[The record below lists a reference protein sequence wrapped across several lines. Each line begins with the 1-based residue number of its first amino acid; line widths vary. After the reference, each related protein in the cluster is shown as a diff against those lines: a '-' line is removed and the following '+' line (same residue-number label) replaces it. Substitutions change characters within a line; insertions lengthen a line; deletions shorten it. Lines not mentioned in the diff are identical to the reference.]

1 MRKSYYM
8 EEKNVKRQL
17 KPKQINPTYNQYFP
31 RLLLQKTQNMEGI
44 LQLSLIQIMT
54 KTTPTLD
61 LPILKRGWLKRLF
74 FFERR

>member
-1 MRKSYYM
+1 M

-17 KPKQINPTYNQYFP
+17 KPKQINPTYNQYLP

-44 LQLSLIQIMT
+44 LQLSLIQIMP